1 MSHHHP
7 VTRYVV
13 VENISYF
20 KVWGGSV
27 NFALRTH
34 ASAVAPPLTRLARPC
49 RPHSTDMIH
58 VIGPVMHPS
67 YK

>member
-1 MSHHHP
+1 MHIARPFRVFSTYLGLP
-7 VTRYVV
+7 
-13 VENISYF
+13 I